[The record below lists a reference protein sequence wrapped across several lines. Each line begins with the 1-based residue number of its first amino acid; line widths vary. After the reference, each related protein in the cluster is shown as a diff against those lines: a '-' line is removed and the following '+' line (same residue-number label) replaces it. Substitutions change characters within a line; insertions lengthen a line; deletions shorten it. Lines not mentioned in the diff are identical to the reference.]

1 MISINLKCVKAQC
14 LNILKPVSDPMGL
27 VKYYG
32 VSLIIPPTYKDLYL
46 LRKSILLEAG
56 DLATP
61 VKSPLKHGD
70 SDLDN
75 LSIFAKTQ
83 KQPIVLNAD
92 GSDAD
97 IEQRV
102 KGLEEDNYFDVSV
115 SLVKYSYDDIN
126 GVICVLNNIK
136 FRNQ

>member
-1 MISINLKCVKAQC
+1 MISIDLKCVKAQH

-27 VKYYG
+27 VKHYG

-46 LRKSILLEAG
+46 LRKSISLEAG
-56 DLATP
+56 DLDTP
-61 VKSPLKHGD
+61 IRSPLKHGD

-92 GSDAD
+92 GSVAN
-97 IEQRV
+97 IEQQV
-102 KGLEEDNYFDVSV
+102 KGLEDGNYFDISIM
-115 SLVKYSYDDIN
+115 LFSYQHDKLK
-126 GVICVLNNIK
+126 GVACALNTIK